1 MNAKV
6 NHPRKVDR
14 RYLNHVLFV
23 GLEKET
29 LWVIRECQ
37 AAVRS
42 HVQRSIDWREI
53 SISMGWRVKDHTFI
67 SLGPSLNAVP
77 K

>member
-14 RYLNHVLFV
+14 RYLNHVHSI
-23 GLEKET
+23 GLEKKT

-42 HVQRSIDWREI
+42 HVQRSIGWREI
-53 SISMGWRVKDHTFI
+53 SISMSWRVERSYIYFT
-67 SLGPSLNAVP
+67 
-77 K
+77 